1 MTKAYDQFNESLL
14 QEYCQKRLKRPD
26 PVKLFMG
33 LIISPHMALED
44 LKKKLE
50 DRFGPIDLESPIH
63 IFDHTDYYTREMG
76 PDLKRSFLSFLNP
89 VEPEDLAAI
98 KGITNRMEIE
108 MGRPNSG
115 GICRMVN
122 MDPGLLSLSNIIL
135 ATTKNRAHRI
145 YLSNG
150 MYAEVTL
157 MYSKDKGWQPLDWTY
172 PDYQTPLAM
181 EFFMETRKRYYFQI
195 KDRLHNSKFPES

>member
-1 MTKAYDQFNESLL
+1 MTTKDLGS
-14 QEYCQKRLKRPD
+14 QKRLKRPD

-33 LIISPHMALED
+33 LIISPHMELED

-63 IFDHTDYYTREMG
+63 IFDHTDYYAREMG
-76 PDLKRSFLSFLNP
+76 PDLKRCFCSFINL
-89 VEPEDLAAI
+89 VQPEDLSSI

-108 MGRPNSG
+108 MGKPRG
-115 GICRMVN
+115 GVICRLVN
-122 MDPGLLSLSNIIL
+122 MDPGILSLSNIIL

-145 YLSNG
+145 YLSDG
-150 MYAEVTL
+150 IYAEVTL

-172 PDYQTPLAM
+172 PDYRTPLAM
-181 EFFMETRKRYYFQI
+181 EFFHETRKGYYLQI
-195 KDRLHNSKFPES
+195 KDRLHDSKFHES